1 MELREN
7 VKIEVNNYG
16 VVEGNVVQ
24 LSLTVR
30 VEMEPT
36 TNLSPNMGEILLFL
50 SL

>member
-7 VKIEVNNYG
+7 IKIEVNNYG
-16 VVEGNVVQ
+16 VEGNVVQ